1 MIYMDNAASG
11 RIHSEV
17 LDTMMPYLQ
26 DSYGNPSSLHRQG
39 RMARKAVE
47 RARRQVASLL
57 GSEPSEIVFTSGGT
71 ESNNTVLQAAPSRT
85 RIIVSA
91 IEHDSILEPCAAL
104 ESDHDIVRLPVGSDG
119 MVSTASLCGA
129 ITDDTSLVSIMMA
142 NNEVGT
148 IQDISALV
156 KICQEHKTMFH
167 TDMVQAAGKIPIDV
181 HHLGVDAASLS
192 SHKIGGP
199 KGVGALYMRQGAKL
213 NPLIWGG
220 GQERGYRSGTENVA
234 GIVGF
239 GKACDIARTE
249 LDSSSGR
256 IADLRD
262 AMISRIVSDIPH
274 VVVNGDRHHR
284 LPGNAHLAFLGT
296 SGEDLIIKLD
306 EHGIAA
312 STGSACSVHTQKES
326 HVLVAMGMAPD
337 VIRGSLRLTLG
348 TNNTESDVDALLDV
362 LPDIIRELRA
372 VSPLR
377 EKYGAQDALLEGL

>member
-11 RIHSEV
+11 RILSEV
-17 LDTMMPYLQ
+17 LDAMMHYLR
-26 DSYGNPSSLHRQG
+26 DGYGNPSSIHRQG

-57 GSEPSEIVFTSGGT
+57 GSDPSEIVFTSGGT
-71 ESNNTVLQAAPSRT
+71 ESNNTVLQAAPSQT
-85 RIIVSA
+85 RVIVSA

-104 ESDHDIVRLPVGSDG
+104 ASDHDIVRLPVGRDG
-119 MVSTASLCGA
+119 MVSLPSLCEA
-129 ITDDTSLVSIMMA
+129 ITDDTSLVSIMTA

-148 IQDISALV
+148 IQDISALA
-156 KICQEHKTMFH
+156 KICRERQILFH
-167 TDMVQAAGKIPIDV
+167 TDMVQAAGKIPTDV
-181 HHLGVDAASLS
+181 RHLGVDAASLS

-199 KGVGALYMRQGAKL
+199 KGVGALYIRRGAKL

-239 GKACDIARTE
+239 GKACDIARTQ
-249 LDSSSGR
+249 LDYSSRR
-256 IADLRD
+256 ITNLRD
-262 AMISRIVSDIPH
+262 AMISRIVSEIPH
-274 VVVNGDRHHR
+274 VVVNGDRHNR

-348 TNNTESDVDALLDV
+348 ADNTKSDVDALLDV
-362 LPDIIRELRA
+362 LPGIIRELRA

-377 EKYGAQDALLEGL
+377 EKYGA

>member
-11 RIHSEV
+11 RMHPEV
-17 LDTMMPYLQ
+17 LDAMMPYLQ
-26 DSYGNPSSLHRQG
+26 DNYGNPSSLHRQG

-57 GSEPSEIVFTSGGT
+57 GASLSEIVFTSGGT
-71 ESNNTVLQAAPSRT
+71 ESNNTILQATPSHT

-104 ESDHDIVRLPVGSDG
+104 ESNHDIVRLGVRSDG
-119 MVSTASLCGA
+119 MISPDSLSDA
-129 ITDDTSLVSIMMA
+129 ITDDTSLVSVMMA

-148 IQDISALV
+148 IQDIAALA
-156 KICQEHKTMFH
+156 KICQRRQVPFH
-167 TDMVQAAGKIPIDV
+167 TDMVQAAGKITVDV
-181 HHLGVDAASLS
+181 HQLGVDAASIS

-199 KGVGALYMRQGAKL
+199 KGIGALYIRKGTRL

-239 GKACDIARTE
+239 GRACEIAKSDLRTT
-249 LDSSSGR
+249 SGR
-256 IADLRD
+256 IASLRD
-262 AMISRIVSDIPH
+262 AMISRILSEIPH
-274 VVVNGDRHHR
+274 VVVNGDIHHR

-306 EHGIAA
+306 EYGIAA
-312 STGSACSVHTQKES
+312 STGSACSIHTQKES
-326 HVLVAMGMAPD
+326 HVLVAMGLSPD
-337 VIRGSLRLTLG
+337 VIRSSLRLTLG
-348 TNNTESDVDALLDV
+348 PDNTESDINTLLDV

-377 EKYGAQDALLEGL
+377 EKYGV